1 MNYRFTKIIALSLLT
16 ASAVGNTA
24 APVVDGKAVEAIQ
37 KFQDNDQ
44 NKLVGELMRQ
54 VMQLQREVSYLRGQ
68 SEEQGYLIQKL
79 QRQQKELYTDLD
91 RRLSDATQGG
101 LMSPELAGTETAS
114 GTESEGNTELS
125 DAQIAYNKAFSQFS
139 DKKYAFAKS
148 SFKAFVKDYPEHS
161 LASNAHYILG
171 QLHFNDKEYKQ
182 AATEFE
188 AVYSQ
193 FPDTTIKDKALLKLA
208 QTHEISGDKAAAKKT
223 YQELAKAF
231 PNSTAGKLAKVKLGS
246 L

>member
-24 APVVDGKAVEAIQ
+24 APVVDGKAVEAVQ
-37 KFQDNDQ
+37 QFKDNDQ

-68 SEEQGYLIQKL
+68 SEEQAYLIQKL
-79 QRQQKELYTDLD
+79 QRQQKELYADLD
-91 RRLSDATQGG
+91 RRLSDANQGG
-101 LMSPELAGTETAS
+101 LISPELAGTDETGNQA
-114 GTESEGNTELS
+114 EGNADLS
-125 DAQIAYNKAFSQFS
+125 DAQIAYNKAFTQFS
-139 DKKYAFAKS
+139 EKKYAFAKS
-148 SFKAFVKDYPEHS
+148 SFKAFVKDYPDHA

-182 AATEFE
+182 AASEFE

-193 FPDTTIKDKALLKLA
+193 FPETTIKDKALLKLA
-208 QTHEISGDKAAAKKT
+208 QTYEISGDKAAAKKT

>member
-24 APVVDGKAVEAIQ
+24 APVVDGKAVEAVQ
-37 KFQDNDQ
+37 QFQDNDQ

-68 SEEQGYLIQKL
+68 SEEQAYLIQKL
-79 QRQQKELYTDLD
+79 QRQQKELYADLD

-101 LMSPELAGTETAS
+101 LISPELAGTDETGNEA
-114 GTESEGNTELS
+114 EGNADLS
-125 DAQIAYNKAFSQFS
+125 DAQIAYNKAFTQFS
-139 DKKYAFAKS
+139 EKKYAFAKS
-148 SFKAFVKDYPEHS
+148 SFKAFVKDYPEHA

-182 AATEFE
+182 AASEFE

-193 FPDTTIKDKALLKLA
+193 FPETTIKDKALLKLA
-208 QTHEISGDKAAAKKT
+208 QTYEISGDKAAAKKT

>member
-24 APVVDGKAVEAIQ
+24 APVVDGKAVEAVQ
-37 KFQDNDQ
+37 QFQDNDQ

-68 SEEQGYLIQKL
+68 SEEQAYLIQKL
-79 QRQQKELYTDLD
+79 QRQQKELYADLD

-101 LMSPELAGTETAS
+101 LISPELAGTDDTGNEA
-114 GTESEGNTELS
+114 EGNADLS
-125 DAQIAYNKAFSQFS
+125 DAQIAYNKAFTQFS
-139 DKKYAFAKS
+139 EKKYAFAKS
-148 SFKAFVKDYPEHS
+148 SFKAFVKDYPDHA

-182 AATEFE
+182 AASEFE
-188 AVYSQ
+188 AVYSK
-193 FPDTTIKDKALLKLA
+193 FPETTIKDKALLKLA
-208 QTHEISGDKAAAKKT
+208 QTYEISGDKAAAKKT
-223 YQELAKAF
+223 YQELAEAF

>member
-24 APVVDGKAVEAIQ
+24 APVVDGKAVEAVQ
-37 KFQDNDQ
+37 QFKDNDQ

-68 SEEQGYLIQKL
+68 SEEQAYLIQKL
-79 QRQQKELYTDLD
+79 QRQQKELYADLD

-101 LMSPELAGTETAS
+101 LISPELAGTDETGNQA
-114 GTESEGNTELS
+114 EGNADLS
-125 DAQIAYNKAFSQFS
+125 DAQIAYNKAFTQFS
-139 DKKYAFAKS
+139 EKKYAFAKS
-148 SFKAFVKDYPEHS
+148 SFKAFVKDYSDHA

-182 AATEFE
+182 AASEFE

-193 FPDTTIKDKALLKLA
+193 FPETTIKDKALLKLA
-208 QTHEISGDKAAAKKT
+208 QTYEISGDKAAAKKT

>member
-24 APVVDGKAVEAIQ
+24 APVVDGKAVEAVQ
-37 KFQDNDQ
+37 QFKDNDQ
-44 NKLVGELMRQ
+44 NKLVGELVRQ

-68 SEEQGYLIQKL
+68 SEEQAYLIQKL
-79 QRQQKELYTDLD
+79 QRQQKELYADLD

-101 LMSPELAGTETAS
+101 LISPELAGTDETGNEA
-114 GTESEGNTELS
+114 EGNADLS
-125 DAQIAYNKAFSQFS
+125 DAQIAYNKAFTQFS
-139 DKKYAFAKS
+139 EKKYAFAKS
-148 SFKAFVKDYPEHS
+148 SFKAFVKDYPDHA

-182 AATEFE
+182 AASEFE

-193 FPDTTIKDKALLKLA
+193 FPETTIKDKALLKLA
-208 QTHEISGDKAAAKKT
+208 QTYEISGDKAAAKKT
-223 YQELAKAF
+223 YQELATAF

>member
-24 APVVDGKAVEAIQ
+24 APVVDGKAVEAVQ
-37 KFQDNDQ
+37 QFQDNDQ

-68 SEEQGYLIQKL
+68 SEEQAYLIQKL
-79 QRQQKELYTDLD
+79 QRQQKELYADLD

-101 LMSPELAGTETAS
+101 LISPELAGTDETGNQA
-114 GTESEGNTELS
+114 EGNADLS
-125 DAQIAYNKAFSQFS
+125 DAQIAYNKAFTQFS
-139 DKKYAFAKS
+139 EKKYAFAKS
-148 SFKAFVKDYPEHS
+148 SFKAFVKDYPDHA

-182 AATEFE
+182 AASEFE

-193 FPDTTIKDKALLKLA
+193 FPETTIKDKALLKLA
-208 QTHEISGDKAAAKKT
+208 QTYEISGDKAAAKKT

>member
-24 APVVDGKAVEAIQ
+24 APVVDGKAVEAVQ
-37 KFQDNDQ
+37 QFKDNDQ

-68 SEEQGYLIQKL
+68 SEEQAYLIQKL
-79 QRQQKELYTDLD
+79 QRQQKELYADLD

-101 LMSPELAGTETAS
+101 LISPELAGTDETGNQA
-114 GTESEGNTELS
+114 EGNADLS
-125 DAQIAYNKAFSQFS
+125 DAQIAYNKAFTQFS
-139 DKKYAFAKS
+139 EKKYAFAKS
-148 SFKAFVKDYPEHS
+148 SFKAFVKDYPDHA

-182 AATEFE
+182 AAGEFE

-193 FPDTTIKDKALLKLA
+193 FPETTIKDKALLKLA
-208 QTHEISGDKAAAKKT
+208 QTYEISGDKAAAKKT

>member
-24 APVVDGKAVEAIQ
+24 APVVDGKAVEAVQ
-37 KFQDNDQ
+37 QFKDNDQ

-68 SEEQGYLIQKL
+68 SEEQAYLIQKL
-79 QRQQKELYTDLD
+79 QRQQKELYADLD

-101 LMSPELAGTETAS
+101 LISPELAGTDETGNEA
-114 GTESEGNTELS
+114 EGNADLS
-125 DAQIAYNKAFSQFS
+125 DAQIAYNKAFTQFS
-139 DKKYAFAKS
+139 EKKYAFAKS
-148 SFKAFVKDYPEHS
+148 SFKAFVKDYPDHA

-182 AATEFE
+182 AASEFE

-193 FPDTTIKDKALLKLA
+193 FPETTIKDKALLKLA
-208 QTHEISGDKAAAKKT
+208 QTYEISGDKAAAKKT

>member
-1 MNYRFTKIIALSLLT
+1 MSYRFTKIIALSLLT

-24 APVVDGKAVEAIQ
+24 APVVDGKAVEAVQ
-37 KFQDNDQ
+37 QFQENDQ

-68 SEEQGYLIQKL
+68 SEEQAYLIQKL
-79 QRQQKELYTDLD
+79 QRQQKELYADLD

-101 LMSPELAGTETAS
+101 LISPELVGTDNTGSEA
-114 GTESEGNTELS
+114 EGNADLS
-125 DAQIAYNKAFSQFS
+125 EAQIAYNKAFTQFS
-139 DKKYAFAKS
+139 EKKYAFAKS
-148 SFKAFVKDYPEHS
+148 SFKTFVKDYPDHP

-182 AATEFE
+182 AASEFE

-193 FPDTTIKDKALLKLA
+193 FPETTIKDKALLKLA
-208 QTHEISGDKAAAKKT
+208 QTYEISGDKTAAKKT